1 MAKTI
6 VGLFDRG
13 MQAQDAIRRLVGEG
27 FPRANISLV
36 VKGTHDDTAATPGD
50 TGDVT
55 MAAPGDA
62 GAETYESNPEYQTIE
77 PDSAEGAA
85 TGAESGALIGGLA
98 GLLLGIGTFAIPG
111 VGFVVATG
119 TLATVLTSTFAGASV
134 GAVAGGLVGA
144 LVGVGVPSHHAHH
157 YQEAVRRG
165 SALVI
170 LHADDERAPL
180 AAEIMREN
188 GAVDID
194 RRAEEH
200 AASGFVGPNGEEHAA
215 ASFVGPNGEER
226 ATASFIGTAPDRLG
240 ATVSTAVPRRAEA
253 EPFET
258 TLKAPTDGTT
268 ASTSDRSYA
277 EPPTLLGS
285 PAAPPA
291 HMGGGREPTR
301 ENPAIGAAT
310 PGATSNLNEP
320 SGVTASLTGGPT
332 VSGASVDNPLAADE
346 IFGDTNAGTR
356 TPPRGDYT
364 AGVQNRDGS
373 FDTSAQDRENLD
385 LEEAETREETG
396 AGSGI

>member
-1 MAKTI
+1 MAKTV

-13 MQAQDAIRRLVGEG
+13 TQAQDAIRRLVGEG

-36 VKGTHDDTAATPGD
+36 VKGAN
-50 TGDVT
+50 DVT

-119 TLATVLTSTFAGASV
+119 TLATILTSTFAGAGV

-144 LVGVGVPSHHAHH
+144 LVGAGVPEHQAHH
-157 YQEAVRRG
+157 YQEGIRRG
-165 SALVI
+165 NALVI
-170 LHADDERAPL
+170 LHTDDERAQQ

-200 AASGFVGPNGEEHAA
+200 AASGFVGT
-215 ASFVGPNGEER
+215 GPDRPG
-226 ATASFIGTAPDRLG
+226 ATTGTVADRLG

-258 TLKAPTDGTT
+258 TLKNPTEGTT
-268 ASTSDRSYA
+268 ASTSDRSYT

-285 PAAPPA
+285 PATSPV
-291 HMGGGREPTR
+291 HMGSDREPTR

-310 PGATSNLNEP
+310 PGASASLNEP
-320 SGVTASLTGGPT
+320 GAVAASQPAGPT

-356 TPPRGDYT
+356 TPSRGDYA
-364 AGVQNRDGS
+364 AGVYDRNES

-385 LEEAETREETG
+385 TEEEEARESVSQG
-396 AGSGI
+396 AGI